1 MFDEKIYVLF
11 NTKEGGFLTASYEAI
26 SFSSELL
33 YAMPFTSNSKA
44 LDYLHSTFEVEV
56 YKDLVVK
63 EFALS
68 NIMP

>member
-11 NTKEGGFLTASYEAI
+11 NTKEGGFLTASCEAI
-26 SFSSELL
+26 SFTSELS
-33 YAMPFTSNSKA
+33 YAMPFTSIFEA

-56 YKDLVVK
+56 YKDFVVK